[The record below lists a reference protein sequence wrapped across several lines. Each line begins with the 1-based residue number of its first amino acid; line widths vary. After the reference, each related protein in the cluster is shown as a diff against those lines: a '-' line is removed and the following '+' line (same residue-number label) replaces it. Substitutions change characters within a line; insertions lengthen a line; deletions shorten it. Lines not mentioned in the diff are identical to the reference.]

1 MRFKFITPL
10 FILVAIKIAAQETI
24 VEEPKTLEN
33 QFDKIYR
40 TSTTYQTYKVIS
52 MNKYLELKKNVLDS
66 VKATEKTIADKDELL
81 ASERANI
88 VKLEKELN
96 ETKANLTAST
106 EKENSISFIGLEL
119 NKTTYNLLVWTII
132 IALALAL
139 GLFIFKFT
147 RSNVLTKKAQEKL
160 LEVEQEFESHRKNSL
175 EREQKLRRQLQDE
188 INKQRNS

>member
-1 MRFKFITPL
+1 MRFKFLTPL
-10 FILVAIKIAAQETI
+10 FLLVAINIAAQETV

-52 MNKYLELKKNVLDS
+52 MNKYLELKENVLDS
-66 VKATEKTIADKDELL
+66 VKAAEKTIADKDALL
-81 ASERANI
+81 ASERVNI
-88 VKLEKELN
+88 VKLEKELS

-106 EKENSISFIGLEL
+106 EKENSISFVGIQL
-119 NKTTYNLLVWTII
+119 NKTTYNLLLWTII

-147 RSNVLTKKAQEKL
+147 RSNVLTKKAQENL
-160 LEVEQEFESHRKNSL
+160 LDVEHEFESHRKKSL